1 METLTNVS
9 ASARAEEA
17 IGIRLPARS
26 ARNTPSGYEVLL
38 AQGLRSAR
46 GLESLRPGPATD
58 GLNSATTATDS
69 CTLADQ
75 ALDKAQAFCET
86 GAYHFLREGECAEEV
101 SGARGIF
108 EALKES
114 CQREVERLTTLE
126 RARQKEKDA
135 GRVVEQDRHRQS
147 STEVAANPALIQ
159 HEGFNATIE
168 ADDDEDEDEDDYALL
183 TPPYRTMA
191 RT

>member
-1 METLTNVS
+1 MEAMTNMN
-9 ASARAEEA
+9 ANGCGEEDLNT
-17 IGIRLPARS
+17 RLPARS
-26 ARNTPSGYEVLL
+26 ARNAPSGYELLL

-46 GLESLRPGPATD
+46 GLDSLRPDPATD
-58 GLNSATTATDS
+58 GLDSTATDP

-108 EALKES
+108 NTLKQNCEKEAEK
-114 CQREVERLTTLE
+114 LTALE
-126 RARQKEKDA
+126 RARQRERDA
-135 GRVVEQDRHRQS
+135 ERVVEQNRHRQS
-147 STEVAANPALIQ
+147 RTEVAANPALIQ
-159 HEGFNATIE
+159 PDSFDATIE
-168 ADDDEDEDEDDYALL
+168 ADDENADEEEDYALL
-183 TPPYRTMA
+183 TPPYRTLA